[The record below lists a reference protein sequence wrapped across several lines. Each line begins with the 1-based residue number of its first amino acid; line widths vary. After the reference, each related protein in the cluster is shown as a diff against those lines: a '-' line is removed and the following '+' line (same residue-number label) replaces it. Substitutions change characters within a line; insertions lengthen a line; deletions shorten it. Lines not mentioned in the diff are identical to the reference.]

1 MRLLICD
8 EELSLFDLNN
18 NLTVVLLD
26 TLWSVSTY
34 KIFKFKSCTTKV
46 HCWLGLFICVFGSL
60 ANYVHIFVLS
70 RPAMQKCA
78 VNRLLAIIALC
89 DIATMASYTVFVV
102 RFEFAVDESNPPKG
116 YDFLWI
122 VFLLAHVVCSIALH
136 TITVYLTVIT
146 ALIRYKTLKRVGS
159 LWNHENIACPIFLM
173 VAVVTVFLCI
183 PTFLIHSIIPVT
195 STDSITQR
203 NITLYTVGLA
213 EFEQFDM
220 CLFFKLNLWLTGI
233 IFKVIP
239 CVLLLLFTL
248 ALLYELE
255 KNHRKRKLMCSGTT
269 LAYRRHSAQSDRT
282 TKILLILLIVFFCTE
297 FPQGILSIMNGLF
310 PNDIHQFVYLSLGEL
325 LDLLSLINCNTC
337 FIVYPLIS
345 SQYRATLRNLADCIR
360 QLVAGRGWQAA
371 TANIKSRSGMSEAKF
386 AVNSRRFTLSSSTG
400 SPSSKP
406 SLSFFLITSNKCI
419 TTLRRTFNQNSTG
432 DSDDIYQQQQ
442 EIRFLEG
449 HDLLI

>member
-1 MRLLICD
+1 MRLMICD
-8 EELSLFDLNN
+8 EELSLFDLNSN
-18 NLTVVLLD
+18 TTVAFLEALWGISNL
-26 TLWSVSTY
+26 Y
-34 KIFKFKSCTTKV
+34 NKV

-60 ANYVHIFVLS
+60 ANCVHIFVLS

-102 RFEFAVDESNPPKG
+102 RFEFAVDNEEPPLG
-116 YDFLWI
+116 YDFFWI
-122 VFLLAHVVCSIALH
+122 TFLLAHVVCSIALH
-136 TITVYLTVIT
+136 TITLYLTVVT
-146 ALIRYKTLKRVGS
+146 AFIRYKTLKQVSS
-159 LWNHENIACPIFLM
+159 LWNHETIACPIF
-173 VAVVTVFLCI
+173 VAVAVLTVFLCI
-183 PTFLIHSIIPVT
+183 PTFLIHSIIPVSAADPVT
-195 STDSITQR
+195 HQ
-203 NITLYTVGLA
+203 NLTLYTVGLA
-213 EFEQFDM
+213 EFKQFDT

-255 KNHRKRKLMCSGTT
+255 KNSRKRKSMCSGTT

-297 FPQGILSIMNGLF
+297 FPQGILAILNGLF

-345 SQYRATLRNLADCIR
+345 SQYRATLRNLANCIR
-360 QLVAGRGWQAA
+360 QIAQGRGWQAA
-371 TANIKSRSGMSEAKF
+371 TANLRSRSRLSEAKLSL
-386 AVNSRRFTLSSSTG
+386 ASRPLSPFPLTPSPSFRPSP
-400 SPSSKP
+400 SPSSP
-406 SLSFFLITSNKCI
+406 SPINTNSTACRRP
-419 TTLRRTFNQNSTG
+419 TLRTLINGGEVPS
-432 DSDDIYQQQQ
+432 
-442 EIRFLEG
+442 IRFL
-449 HDLLI
+449 DDQDVLL

>member
-8 EELSLFDLNN
+8 EELSLFNLNN
-18 NLTVVLLD
+18 SLTVALLD
-26 TLWSVSTY
+26 TLWRVSTLY
-34 KIFKFKSCTTKV
+34 NKV

-60 ANYVHIFVLS
+60 ANCVHIFVLS

-102 RFEFAVDESNPPKG
+102 RFEFAVDNEEPPLG
-116 YDFLWI
+116 YDFFWI

-146 ALIRYKTLKRVGS
+146 ALIRYKTLKRVNS
-159 LWNHENIACPIFLM
+159 LWNHENIACPIFAG
-173 VAVVTVFLCI
+173 VAVLTVFLCI
-183 PTFLIHSIIPVT
+183 PTFLIHSIIPV
-195 STDSITQR
+195 SAADPITHQ
-203 NITLYTVGLA
+203 NLTLYTVGLA
-213 EFEQFDM
+213 EFKQFDT

-255 KNHRKRKLMCSGTT
+255 KNRRKRKLMCSGTT

-282 TKILLILLIVFFCTE
+282 TKILLILLSVFFCTE

-345 SQYRATLRNLADCIR
+345 SQYRATLRNLANCIR
-360 QLVAGRGWQAA
+360 QIAQGRGWQSA
-371 TANIKSRSGMSEAKF
+371 TANLRSRSRMSEAKF
-386 AVNSRRFTLSSSTG
+386 VVTNRRYTMSSSSG

-406 SLSFFLITSNKCI
+406 SFSIFLATSNKCI
-419 TTLRRTFNQNSTG
+419 TTLRRTFNQNATG
-432 DSDDIYQQQQ
+432 DISCDILQQQQ
-442 EIRFLEG
+442 EIRFMEG
-449 HDLLI
+449 HDLFL

>member
-1 MRLLICD
+1 MMRLLICD

-18 NLTVVLLD
+18 NLTIVLLD
-26 TLWSVSTY
+26 TLWSISTLY
-34 KIFKFKSCTTKV
+34 NQV

-60 ANYVHIFVLS
+60 ANCVHIFVLS

-102 RFEFAVDESNPPKG
+102 RFEFAVDKDEPPLG
-116 YDFLWI
+116 YGFLWI

-173 VAVVTVFLCI
+173 VAVLTVFLCI

-195 STDSITQR
+195 STDPITR
-203 NITLYTVGLA
+203 HNITLFTVGLA
-213 EFEQFDM
+213 EFEQFDT

-345 SQYRATLRNLADCIR
+345 SQYRATLHNLAGCIR
-360 QLVAGRGWQAA
+360 QLAAGRGWQAA
-371 TANIKSRSGMSEAKF
+371 AANINRSRMSESKF
-386 AVNSRRFTLSSSTG
+386 VVTSRRFTLSSSTG

-406 SLSFFLITSNKCI
+406 SLTFFFVKSNKY
-419 TTLRRTFNQNSTG
+419 
-432 DSDDIYQQQQ
+432 SDDIYQQQQ